1 MLMCVYSY
9 KFACIQLW
17 YKNVFLNV
25 WHTENMS
32 ENPYFRWYFF
42 SILSKIY
49 VKGQQLCVP
58 FCDNLDFKKRNIGVN
73 GVS

>member
-32 ENPYFRWYFF
+32 ENPYFR
-42 SILSKIY
+42 LY
-49 VKGQQLCVP
+49 VFLYSLRFMLKAYSHVFP
-58 FCDNLDFKKRNIGVN
+58 FVII
-73 GVS
+73 